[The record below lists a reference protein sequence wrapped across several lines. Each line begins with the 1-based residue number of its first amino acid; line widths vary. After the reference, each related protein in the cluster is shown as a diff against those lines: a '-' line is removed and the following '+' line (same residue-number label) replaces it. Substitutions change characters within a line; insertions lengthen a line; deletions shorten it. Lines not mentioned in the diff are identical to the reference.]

1 MQIVTDTLQP
11 RSVPE
16 PAAARLDARL
26 ARVLQLVWLLLQIGA
41 LGLAVVATPLLHAL
55 LQTITPN
62 QLGEISLAQP
72 NAATAA
78 ALVRLGVPLSAYATM
93 MVAIEWLFLLLW
105 LALGTV
111 IVGKRSRDP
120 VGVALAFMAAPLG
133 SSIFVRVL
141 RDSYPDL
148 WPVFLVNDFGL
159 TIAPVLFFSLF
170 PDGRWVPRWT
180 RWMAV
185 LLIGSVVV
193 ATIVSVAIGNTSLAD
208 LSLPVGLIVWPI
220 ILGAQS
226 YRYRHCSSLVQRQ
239 QTKWLLI
246 GMAMFVLNVVVAI
259 TFLLSGLAAS
269 YQWLNFVLC
278 YGAGFAMIVAFGFA
292 VLRYQLFDV
301 DLVINRTLAYSALT
315 LCLVGLYALIV
326 GGLGALFQAQGDRA
340 IGFVATITI
349 ALVFHPLR
357 QRLQGAVDRMLYGE
371 RSDPYHVIARLGQRL
386 EATFAPSE
394 VLHTLVQT
402 VSETLNLPYVALTLG
417 QDKAAPVAAATGIRG
432 PHDSH
437 FPLTY
442 QGVLVGYLLVSPR
455 RGEAQL
461 APRDTRLLTDLAQQA
476 GVAVHGVHVMEDL
489 QRTLA
494 DLKGTREQL
503 VLARE
508 EERRRLRRDLHDDLA
523 PTLAGLAITAG
534 TIHTLIPSDPSKA
547 TLLVREQQ
555 IAIRE
560 AVSNIRRLVYDLR
573 PPTLDDLGLLAAI
586 RERAAQYST
595 SEMTIRVE
603 APAVLPSLPAAIEV
617 AVYRIVQEALMNVVR
632 HAQAHQCTIRLTR
645 ADTLVVEVTDDGKG
659 LSNEHSVGIGLRS
672 IRERAIE
679 LGGTC
684 SIERLPTQGTRL
696 MVRLPLDREAGD
708 EQRSR
713 PDR

>member
-1 MQIVTDTLQP
+1 MQIVTDTLRP
-11 RSVPE
+11 RRVRE

-26 ARVLQLVWLLLQIGA
+26 ARVLQLGWLLLQIGA
-41 LGLAVVATPLLHAL
+41 LNLAVVATPLLHSL

-78 ALVRLGVPLSAYATM
+78 ALVGLGVPLSAYATI
-93 MVAIEWLFLLLW
+93 MVAVEWLFLLLW
-105 LALGTV
+105 LALGAV
-111 IVGKRSRDP
+111 IIGKRSRDP
-120 VGVALAFMAAPLG
+120 VGVALAFLAAPFG
-133 SSIFVRVL
+133 SSIFVRLL
-141 RDSYPDL
+141 RDSYPDFWL
-148 WPVFLVNDFGL
+148 LSLVNDVGL

-180 RWMAV
+180 RWVVA
-185 LLIGSVVV
+185 LLIGSVV
-193 ATIVSVAIGNTSLAD
+193 AASMVSAAIGNPSLVD

-220 ILGAQS
+220 ILGAQV
-226 YRYRHCSSLVQRQ
+226 YRYRNYSSLAQRQ
-239 QTKWLLI
+239 QAKWLLI
-246 GMAMFVLNVVVAI
+246 GMAMFVLNAVVAV

-301 DLVINRTLAYSALT
+301 DLVINRTLVGGALT
-315 LCLVGLYALIV
+315 LCLIGLHALIV
-326 GGLGALFQAQGDRA
+326 GGLGALFQARGDTVIA
-340 IGFVATITI
+340 FVAATTI
-349 ALVFHPLR
+349 AMVFHPLR
-357 QRLQGAVDRMLYGE
+357 QRLQRAVDRMLYGE

-386 EATFAPSE
+386 ETTFAPSE
-394 VLHTLVQT
+394 ILPTLVQT

-417 QDKAAPVAAATGIRG
+417 QNATAPVAAAAGIQG
-432 PHDSH
+432 SHCTH

-442 QGVLVGYLLVSPR
+442 QSVLVGYLLVSPR
-455 RGEAQL
+455 RGESQL
-461 APRDTRLLTDLAQQA
+461 APRDEHLLTHLAQQA
-476 GVAVHGVHVMEDL
+476 GVAVHGVQVMEDL

-494 DLKGTREQL
+494 DLKGAREQL

-534 TIHTLIPSDPSKA
+534 AIHTLIPSDPSKA
-547 TLLVREQQ
+547 ALLVREQQ
-555 IAIRE
+555 LAIRE

-573 PPTLDDLGLLAAI
+573 PPTLDELGLLAAI

-595 SEMTIRVE
+595 SELTIRVE
-603 APAVLPSLPAAIEV
+603 APDVLPPLPAAVEV
-617 AVYRIVQEALMNVVR
+617 AVYRIVQEALMNVLK
-632 HAQAHQCTIRLTR
+632 HAQARECSIRLTLT
-645 ADTLVVEVTDDGKG
+645 ATLVVEVTDDGKG
-659 LSNEHSVGIGLRS
+659 VPNEYFAGVGLRS
-672 IRERAIE
+672 MRERAVE
-679 LGGTC
+679 LGGAC
-684 SIERLPTQGTRL
+684 SIERVATYGTHL
-696 MVRLPLDREAGD
+696 TVNLPLDTEAAY
-708 EQRSR
+708 EQSPR